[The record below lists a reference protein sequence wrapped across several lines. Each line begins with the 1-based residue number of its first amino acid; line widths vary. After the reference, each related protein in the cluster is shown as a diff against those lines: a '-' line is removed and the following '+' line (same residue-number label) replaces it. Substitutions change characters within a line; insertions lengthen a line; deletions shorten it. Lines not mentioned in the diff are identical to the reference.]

1 MHSRIGL
8 FSAALLMLFLQPL
21 AWPADPVAVLTEI
34 RMGQDE
40 VWVRQAGDGEWMEAR
55 PLLALL
61 PGDQIRT
68 TGNGQAVLCFTGGGT
83 QTVSSA
89 NSPFTV
95 RAPTAEAGMEK
106 VGALVGRVTQFL
118 LGQSKSPTYRP
129 LAVRRLLQPV
139 ILSPRETRLLPGPVT
154 FEWSGS
160 ERLRYSIRVRG
171 PQGLVWEQAQ
181 LPRQS
186 LSYPEAAPA
195 LGTGVPYTWEL
206 QAKGHPVQRAQ
217 FELLP
222 SSEVA
227 SVQAALALLQPGT
240 LVGYPPNT
248 VVLLR
253 AGLLFREGIYQE
265 ARRELLAAIAS
276 DPTEPTLHLLLGH
289 VYDRTGLQELAAEAF
304 EEARGLSTPKP

>member
-1 MHSRIGL
+1 MHSRIGF
-8 FSAALLMLFLQPL
+8 FSAMAMLFLQPL
-21 AWPADPVAVLTEI
+21 AWSADPVAVLTEI
-34 RMGQDE
+34 RAGQGE
-40 VWVRQAGDGEWMEAR
+40 VWVRPAGDGDWMEPR

-68 TGNGQAVLCFTGGGT
+68 TGDGQAVLCFTGGGT

-89 NSPFTV
+89 KSPFTV
-95 RAPTAEAGMEK
+95 QAPTAEAGMEK

-129 LAVRRLLQPV
+129 LAVRQPLQPV
-139 ILSPRETRLLPGPVT
+139 ILAPRETRLLPGPVT

-160 ERLRYSIRVRG
+160 ERLRYSIRVHG
-171 PQGLVWEQAQ
+171 PQGIVWEQAQ
-181 LPRQS
+181 LPRQP
-186 LSYPEAAPA
+186 LSYPEAASA
-195 LGTGVPYTWEL
+195 LRAGVPYTWEL

-227 SVQAALALLQPGT
+227 GVQAALAQLQPGT

-253 AGLLFREGIYQE
+253 AGLLFREGLYQE
-265 ARRELLAAIAS
+265 ARQELLAAIAA
-276 DPTEPTLHLLLGH
+276 DPAEPTLHLLLGH
-289 VYDRTGLQELAAEAF
+289 IYDRIGLKELAAEAF
-304 EEARGLSTPKP
+304 EEARSLSPRQP